1 MPYLKNYNEQII
13 RDSKGRQSF
22 GRVQGKRDF
31 KGGNLRAS
39 NSEPVSSLEEK
50 A

>member
-22 GRVQGKRDF
+22 GRDQGKRDF
-31 KGGNLRAS
+31 KGVNLRAS
-39 NSEPVSSLEEK
+39 NSEQVSSIEEK